1 MLSNVGL
8 HYLWWILALV
18 LIAAE
23 ILLPGYFLLWIGIGA
38 ALTGVVMLVLPG
50 LSLLVQAIVF
60 GVFAFLSCAGYWYWV
75 RPRLQER
82 EPGDA
87 RLNRRGEQS
96 IGQHYVLAEAIV
108 NGRGRARVGDTLWTV
123 SGPDLPV
130 GATVEV
136 VSVEGNTLMVKA
148 LGS

>member
-1 MLSNVGL
+1 MLTSVGM
-8 HYLWWILALV
+8 HYVWWIVALV

-38 ALTGVVMLVLPG
+38 AVTGLLMLVLPD
-50 LSLLVQAIVF
+50 LSVLTQAIAF
-60 GVFAFLSCAGYWYWV
+60 GVFAFLSCAAYWYWV
-75 RPRLQER
+75 RPRMYAR

-87 RLNRRGEQS
+87 RLNRRGEQN

-136 VSVEGNTLMVKA
+136 IAVEGNTLLVKA
-148 LGS
+148 AG